1 MLFEQD
7 QESET
12 APNVSLTQENF
23 IQGLT
28 QFLSKYV
35 DKYGNPSERGA
46 DVLKAIGI
54 QAFDL
59 RELTYEGLLEE
70 EKANQQGNPS
80 RMTPEMLEKIVEVKL
95 ERHETRRVYKA

>member
-7 QESET
+7 NESET

-35 DKYGNPSERGA
+35 DKYGNSSERGA
-46 DVLKAIGI
+46 EVLNAIGI
-54 QAFDL
+54 QPYDL
-59 RELTYEGLLEE
+59 RELTFESLLAQER
-70 EKANQQGNPS
+70 AN
-80 RMTPEMLEKIVEVKL
+80 
-95 ERHETRRVYKA
+95 